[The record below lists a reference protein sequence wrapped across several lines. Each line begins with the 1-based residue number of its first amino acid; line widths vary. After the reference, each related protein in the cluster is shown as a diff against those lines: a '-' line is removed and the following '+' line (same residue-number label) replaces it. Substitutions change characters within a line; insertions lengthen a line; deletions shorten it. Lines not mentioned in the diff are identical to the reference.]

1 MQAVTVRVPATSA
14 NLGSAFDTAGI
25 AFDLYNT
32 FSFEK
37 AEALSFEGFDSK
49 FCNENNLAF
58 AAYKAVCDK
67 LGIPAGVKITQ
78 VSIEVPVSRG
88 LGSSATLTAAG
99 AVAANALHGNKLSDM
114 ELLAVCSDIEG
125 HPDNAA
131 PALFGGLCVSLTD
144 GGVPFSVCHEVSE
157 NICFTAIYPN
167 FEVATKDARAVL
179 PKEIDRHDAIYNLS
193 RAALLP
199 YAFEKGDF
207 ALLKA
212 VTKDKLHEPY
222 RKPLFRNIAEIEAAA
237 YECGAVSFIISGAG
251 STCLCL
257 SKEPLADRLN
267 EKIAPLANGWKAYA
281 LRVDKKGAVTTI
293 EENTHEKA

>member
-1 MQAVTVRVPATSA
+1 MKAVTLRVPATSA

-37 AEALSFEGFDSK
+37 ADALSFEGFEPR
-49 FCNENNLAF
+49 FCNENNLAYI
-58 AAYKAVCDK
+58 AYKAVCDK
-67 LGIPAGVKITQ
+67 IGVPSGVKIAQ
-78 VSIEVPVSRG
+78 ISIEVPVSRG

-99 AVAANALHGNKLSDM
+99 AVAANVLHGKPLSDM
-114 ELLAVCSDIEG
+114 VILAVCTEIEG

-144 GGVPFSVCHEVSE
+144 EGVPFSVCHKVSE
-157 NICFTAIYPN
+157 DVCFTAVYPN

-179 PKEIDRHDAIYNLS
+179 PKEIDRHDAIFNLS

-207 ALLKA
+207 SLLKA

-222 RKPLFRNIAEIEAAA
+222 RKKLFRNIAEIEKAA
-237 YECGAVSFIISGAG
+237 YDAGAVSFIISGAG
-251 STCLCL
+251 STCLCI
-257 SKEPLADRLN
+257 SKEPIAEKLNKMIARL
-267 EKIAPLANGWKAYA
+267 ENGWTAHA
-281 LRVDKKGAVTTI
+281 LRVDTDGATVT
-293 EENTHEKA
+293 EEA

>member
-37 AEALSFEGFDSK
+37 AEALTFEGFDPK
-49 FCNENNLAF
+49 FCNENNLAYV
-58 AAYKAVCDK
+58 AYKAVCDK
-67 LGIPAGVKITQ
+67 LGVPSGVKITQ
-78 VSIEVPVSRG
+78 IEIEVPVSRG

-99 AVAANALHGNKLSDM
+99 AVGANALHGNVLSDM
-114 ELLAVCSDIEG
+114 DILAVCTEIEG

-144 GGVPFSVCHEVSE
+144 EGVPFSVRHEVSE
-157 NICFTAIYPN
+157 SICFTAIYPD
-167 FEVATKDARAVL
+167 FEIATKDARAVL
-179 PKEIDRHDAIYNLS
+179 PQEIARGDAVYNLS

-199 YAFEKGDF
+199 HAFEKGDLS
-207 ALLKA
+207 LLKA

-222 RKPLFRNIAEIEAAA
+222 RKKLFRNVAKIEEAAYA
-237 YECGAVSFIISGAG
+237 CGAVSFIISGAG
-251 STCLCL
+251 STCLCI
-257 SKEPLADRLN
+257 SEKPIADQLN
-267 EKIAPLANGWKAYA
+267 EKAASLDNGWKA
-281 LRVDKKGAVTTI
+281 LSLHVDKIGALVTKGI
-293 EENTHEKA
+293 THEKA

>member
-1 MQAVTVRVPATSA
+1 MKTITLRVPATSA

-37 AEALSFEGFDSK
+37 ADVLSFEGFDPR
-49 FCNENNLAF
+49 FCNENNLAYV
-58 AAYKAVCDK
+58 AYKTVCER
-67 LGIPAGVKITQ
+67 IGVPSGVTITQ
-78 VSIEVPVSRG
+78 ISIEVPVSRG

-99 AVAANALHGNKLSDM
+99 AVAANILHGKPLSDM
-114 ELLAVCSDIEG
+114 EILAVCTEIEG

-144 GGVPFSVCHEVSE
+144 EGVPFSVCHTVSE
-157 NICFTAIYPN
+157 DVCFTAVYPN

-179 PKEIDRHDAIYNLS
+179 PKEIDRHDAIFNLS

-222 RKPLFRNIAEIEAAA
+222 RKKLFRNVAEIERAA
-237 YECGAVSFIISGAG
+237 YDAGAVSFIISGAG
-251 STCLCL
+251 STCLCI
-257 SKEPLADRLN
+257 SKEPLAEKLN
-267 EKIAPLANGWKAYA
+267 KMIAHLENGWTAHDI
-281 LRVDKKGAVTTI
+281 RVDTNGTAVT
-293 EENTHEKA
+293 EEA